1 MSKSAVVLGVPH
13 QLQGPGFQGYVPDP
27 SYSRLVKTLMG
38 GVDFV
43 FEEATGRGP
52 SIAEQLV
59 GSSQRSVQY
68 LDFDPTPADRPKHGI
83 AKVVG
88 GGWPIDPCNSSDACE
103 TSTVEEQRKR
113 EELWLDRVL
122 SKPFEKALVIVGL
135 AHSLSF
141 TFRLASKGI
150 GVDESQNYIPHS
162 RLCTRAHVS

>member
-1 MSKSAVVLGVPH
+1 MSKSAVLLGVPH
-13 QLQGPGFQGYVPDP
+13 QLQGLGFRGYVEDP

-59 GSSQRSVQY
+59 GFSQRPVQY
-68 LDFDPTPADRPKHGI
+68 LDFDPPPDERPKHGI
-83 AKVVG
+83 EKLVG
-88 GGWPIDPCNSSDACE
+88 GGWPIDPCNSSDVCE
-103 TSTVEEQRKR
+103 TSTVGEQRKR

-141 TFRLASKGI
+141 TFRLTSKGI
-150 GVDESQNYIPHS
+150 NVNESQYYIPYS
-162 RLCTRAHVS
+162 KLCTRAHVA